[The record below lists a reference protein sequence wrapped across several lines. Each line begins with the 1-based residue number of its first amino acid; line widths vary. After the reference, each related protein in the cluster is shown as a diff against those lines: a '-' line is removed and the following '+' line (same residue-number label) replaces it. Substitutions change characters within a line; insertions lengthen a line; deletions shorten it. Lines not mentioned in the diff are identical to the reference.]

1 MERSVLPAFGVG
13 GIIYDKNTNEEL
25 GVWNAK
31 ENKIEFDGLESEDEL
46 MSLSDSDSDSEDDGE
61 DDGECEI
68 VSKPSHWFPARRSRT
83 NIDREATRDAIPDRM
98 VLRASGPIPNQKG
111 NDVILDV
118 IYNAK
123 TKTFY
128 RHGGGVKTEY
138 KTLQDAN
145 REWCMTRNGHSNL
158 NNAWAVFRAL
168 DREGILKPK
177 AINELHTAAGNW
189 TSKISPETLNRFIDN
204 TFKF

>member
-1 MERSVLPAFGVG
+1 MQVFKWNGVFYLRSANGDV
-13 GIIYDKNTNEEL
+13 YDKSTCEAL

-31 ENKIEFDGLESEDEL
+31 ENKIEFDSPESEDDL
-46 MSLSDSDSDSEDDGE
+46 MSQLTEDDG
-61 DDGECEI
+61 DCD
-68 VSKPSHWFPARRSRT
+68 VASKPSAGGRVRN

-98 VLRASGPIPNQKG
+98 VLRASGPNPKQKG
-111 NDVILDV
+111 NVVVLDV
-118 IYNAK
+118 IYRAS

-145 REWCMTRNGHSNL
+145 REWCMTRNGHTKL
-158 NNAWAVFRAL
+158 ENAWVAFRAL

-177 AINELHTAAGNW
+177 AINELHTAGGNW
-189 TSKISPETLNRFIDN
+189 TTNISHVTLNRFIDK